1 MPPVQAPVRISPPA
15 PVDEAKTDTVLS
27 TTALT
32 DAALTDAALTDAAL
46 TTTTLTTTALG
57 DPALDQAQAR
67 PRPATRAARPR
78 KAPARYP
85 TADDDWQERGACRS
99 ANPSLFFAPDNET
112 NHQRR
117 FRETAAKAICAHCPV
132 RAVCRAYALQ
142 TGEVYGIWGGTTERE
157 RMRSAAQHRR
167 AAAAPIRK

>member
-1 MPPVQAPVRISPPA
+1 MSPVHAPVRVSPPA
-15 PVDEAKTDTVLS
+15 PVDGAQKDTVLS
-27 TTALT
+27 AKALTDTALT
-32 DAALTDAALTDAAL
+32 DTALPDTAL
-46 TTTTLTTTALG
+46 TTAVLG
-57 DPALDQAQAR
+57 GSALDQAQAP

-78 KAPARYP
+78 KAPAPYP
-85 TADDDWQERGACRS
+85 APDDWQERGACRS

-157 RMRSAAQHRR
+157 RMRSATQHRR
-167 AAAAPIRK
+167 AAAGPVQK